1 MCPVVMRWADSSYWW
16 VLRFSWF
23 LLLPFRPTPAQGPM
37 ASWTSQQVHGPTREE
52 TFSHASGALATGRV
66 GRSQGDQLQQALWTL
81 AAQPRTSSS
90 NPAPLMESPSRS
102 SDSSVSQMPWRF
114 SQSLMGSGK
123 TCPPVPRVLPGLQSC
138 FQKPDVRCAWAHPL
152 RCSLPHPSPYLMGG
166 GPASL
171 SPYLMGGGPPL
182 HSRAQVTSVPEDVLL
197 TMSPVPLYMLCP
209 LLGMP
214 FQLTA
219 YSVNSLLPVSPTK
232 PSLGL
237 DTRRLSWVLPAKTAV
252 CCSITIL
259 ICLSVHQA
267 ERICPI
273 LSYLSTD

>member
-1 MCPVVMRWADSSYWW
+1 
-16 VLRFSWF
+16 
-23 LLLPFRPTPAQGPM
+23 
-37 ASWTSQQVHGPTREE
+37 
-52 TFSHASGALATGRV
+52 
-66 GRSQGDQLQQALWTL
+66 
-81 AAQPRTSSS
+81 
-90 NPAPLMESPSRS
+90 
-102 SDSSVSQMPWRF
+102 
-114 SQSLMGSGK
+114 MGGGE
-123 TCPPVPRVLPGLQSC
+123 TCPPLPRVLPGLQSC
-138 FQKPDVRCAWAHPL
+138 FQKPDDTRCTWAHPL
-152 RCSLPHPSPYLMGG
+152 RCSLPHPSPYLMGEV
-166 GPASL
+166 PASL
-171 SPYLMGGGPPL
+171 SPYLMGGGPPS

-197 TMSPVPLYMLCP
+197 TMSPAPLYMLFP

-214 FQLTA
+214 FQRTA

-237 DTRRLSWVLPAKTAV
+237 DIPSSRRLSWVLPAKTAV